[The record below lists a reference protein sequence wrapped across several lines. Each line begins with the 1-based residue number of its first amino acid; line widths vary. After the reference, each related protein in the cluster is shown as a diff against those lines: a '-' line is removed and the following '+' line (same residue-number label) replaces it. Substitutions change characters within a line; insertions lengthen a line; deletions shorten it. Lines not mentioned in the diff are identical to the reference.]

1 VHRLAEAAAAIQ
13 TLPFELCNFS
23 METTTSDAEQEQ
35 QQAQPPE
42 LPTASAADRE
52 RFEVELEFVQCL
64 ASPEYLHCT
73 SICRHSVWLQCE
85 NMHQQYASYFA
96 RFWLLIYALC
106 SLISGTFCFSCCIAL
121 QFWHSSD
128 TSMIQHS

>member
-1 VHRLAEAAAAIQ
+1 
-13 TLPFELCNFS
+13 
-23 METTTSDAEQEQ
+23 METTISDAEQEQ

-42 LPTASAADRE
+42 LPTSSAADRE

-73 SICRHSVWLQCE
+73 STCRHSSWLQCE

-96 RFWLLIYALC
+96 SIHDLPAVPHILAAAAVCQVHPASIASCVLHAIAQGLC
-106 SLISGTFCFSCCIAL
+106 EPV
-121 QFWHSSD
+121 H
-128 TSMIQHS
+128 QHSN